1 MILVN
6 FDKQYLMNVTFDSD
20 EICSAYTMSHALST
34 GEETAKSYFILLSK
48 TGPKYT
54 RKRCSTHFRR
64 ELRRDNN
71 REPSDN
77 YRNDRIPASKES
89 PVSRLL
95 IMTRGVTLMTTRKL
109 NLEKLVFSEFLE
121 NWLDNPQP
129 NFQHRR
135 RTRLCVDWQNFKK
148 IWFPVSEKIEGGHID
163 PPTP

>member
-1 MILVN
+1 MGTDYWKKCKLSQKLRVFVILVN
-6 FDKQYLMNVTFDSD
+6 FDRQYLMNLTFDSD
-20 EICSAYTMSHALST
+20 EICSVDTTSHVLST

-64 ELRRDNN
+64 ELRRDSN

-121 NWLDNPQP
+121 N
-129 NFQHRR
+129 
-135 RTRLCVDWQNFKK
+135 
-148 IWFPVSEKIEGGHID
+148 
-163 PPTP
+163 